1 MAASAKQAAAPGRKS
16 AAGTAPELS
25 LQCKDQKAWA
35 AWLKEHHAASTGVW
49 LRIARKGAAAPSVSY
64 AEALEAALCHGWI
77 DGQKKSGIE
86 GYWLQRFTP
95 RSAKSIWS
103 KINRDKALR
112 LIAEKKMQAA
122 GLREV
127 EHAKADGRW
136 EGAYDSQSKA
146 VVPADLQA
154 ALDAAPKVKE
164 FFATLDS
171 ANRYA
176 VLFRI
181 QAVKKEETRA
191 RKIKQFVEMLAR
203 HEKIHP

>member
-1 MAASAKQAAAPGRKS
+1 MAANAKKPAPS
-16 AAGTAPELS
+16 GTTTVDSSAPEPP

-35 AWLKEHHAASTGVW
+35 AWLKKHHAASTGVW
-49 LRIARKGAAAPSVSY
+49 LRIARKDAAAPTVSY

-77 DGQKKSGIE
+77 DGQKKSDVD

-112 LIAEKKMQAA
+112 LIEDQKMQPA

-127 EHAKADGRW
+127 ERARADGRW
-136 EGAYDSQSKA
+136 DRAYDSQGKA
-146 VVPADLQA
+146 AVPDDLQA
-154 ALDAAPKVKE
+154 ALERAPKAKK